1 VTRFSGS
8 LVISVEHRLLQQ
20 ISHMSAAQL
29 VTDSATFAGALHQ
42 TSQAQLGRSASPAP
56 WSPIA
61 PAAYAAAYGEWSN
74 MWATAA
80 ACPAARAAATASGAS
95 ATVASRA
102 AA

>member
-1 VTRFSGS
+1 MTRFSGS

-74 MWATAA
+74 M
-80 ACPAARAAATASGAS
+80 
-95 ATVASRA
+95 
-102 AA
+102 